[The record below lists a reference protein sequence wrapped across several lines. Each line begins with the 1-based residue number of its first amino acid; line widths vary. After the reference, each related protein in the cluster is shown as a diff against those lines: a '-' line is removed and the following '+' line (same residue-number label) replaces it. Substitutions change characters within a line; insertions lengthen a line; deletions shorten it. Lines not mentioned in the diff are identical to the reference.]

1 MTFELKRT
9 IASDTFSEINLL
21 QVCLFLQK
29 LKHIEINDSVL
40 EITDTPNERIV
51 NYNGLSYR
59 FKRISKKFTID
70 DDTLLQ
76 ERFGKGYN
84 TNLKNQEIVFLIPDQ
99 PNKFTERFL
108 YNGLPTTIKVGVP
121 LCISAPFQ
129 LDSSRE
135 NIIHNLWNANIR
147 KELYNKY
154 VEMLEDIKANYG
166 IHLLNFIRYVYVPKA
181 APELFLKNDWL
192 NQYNLN
198 ALLQNKRIVATCDA
212 SYYAKPNEFQLKIY
226 PEIIHK
232 MDDVCKIGK
241 ISVAYIEGKEE
252 SKRSEA
258 ILKALGCRTAAFSDT
273 LKVIAEYA
281 DLFMEDDDFREQLY
295 EYLSEVSITSTV
307 IKNYILNAK
316 ILPVKP
322 KDEYG
327 NTYYI
332 CWAGNKIV
340 VEPTTSFSTK
350 EYWVL
355 DTKILSKNQA
365 ERILHTD
372 ITVMDEAH
380 KKEDFINKL
389 RDFLN
394 DSNYSDAQKYQFFIY
409 SYQKD
414 SRMMKLCKDFLIAN
428 RDNIPLKTEM
438 GSFRK
443 GNVFISNI
451 PEYFNGP
458 LLRSHIASKECKG
471 FAKML
476 QCNSISEIGP
486 NNLEIVNLTAEDI
499 EDLHDDEIAY
509 GNTIIQ
515 HFLDLGRISPELIQ
529 EYDLVG
535 FKKTSYSDYTED
547 DFPDEPIR
555 NYSSLQ
561 DYVSKQCANPRE
573 IIKATVSR
581 QIDKVVIP
589 GEGEQLVD
597 SGNIRSY
604 TIDRYTVADN
614 TNACFCQ
621 MCLSVKDRDYI
632 EVNNIV
638 KNPKYYWP
646 QLRISLCLECSKKFE
661 FLRSSDI
668 YQKRF
673 IDAIKSA
680 ELFSVRS
687 LRIPI
692 GSESIQFTQTHLA
705 EIQEILKS
713 GKY

>member
-1 MTFELKRT
+1 M
-9 IASDTFSEINLL
+9 
-21 QVCLFLQK
+21 QQ
-29 LKHIEINDSVL
+29 
-40 EITDTPNERIV
+40 
-51 NYNGLSYR
+51 Y
-59 FKRISKKFTID
+59 
-70 DDTLLQ
+70 
-76 ERFGKGYN
+76 
-84 TNLKNQEIVFLIPDQ
+84 
-99 PNKFTERFL
+99 
-108 YNGLPTTIKVGVP
+108 
-121 LCISAPFQ
+121 
-129 LDSSRE
+129 
-135 NIIHNLWNANIR
+135 IR
-147 KELYNKY
+147 N
-154 VEMLEDIKANYG
+154 
-166 IHLLNFIRYVYVPKA
+166 
-181 APELFLKNDWL
+181 W
-192 NQYNLN
+192 
-198 ALLQNKRIVATCDA
+198 
-212 SYYAKPNEFQLKIY
+212 
-226 PEIIHK
+226 
-232 MDDVCKIGK
+232 
-241 ISVAYIEGKEE
+241 
-252 SKRSEA
+252 
-258 ILKALGCRTAAFSDT
+258 
-273 LKVIAEYA
+273 
-281 DLFMEDDDFREQLY
+281 
-295 EYLSEVSITSTV
+295 
-307 IKNYILNAK
+307 
-316 ILPVKP
+316 
-322 KDEYG
+322 
-327 NTYYI
+327 
-332 CWAGNKIV
+332 
-340 VEPTTSFSTK
+340 
-350 EYWVL
+350 
-355 DTKILSKNQA
+355 
-365 ERILHTD
+365 
-372 ITVMDEAH
+372 
-380 KKEDFINKL
+380 
-389 RDFLN
+389 
-394 DSNYSDAQKYQFFIY
+394 
-409 SYQKD
+409 
-414 SRMMKLCKDFLIAN
+414 
-428 RDNIPLKTEM
+428 
-438 GSFRK
+438 
-443 GNVFISNI
+443 
-451 PEYFNGP
+451 
-458 LLRSHIASKECKG
+458 
-471 FAKML
+471 
-476 QCNSISEIGP
+476 P

-535 FKKTSYSDYTED
+535 FKKTSYSDYTEG